1 MVSEITVHKSA
12 EATNVV
18 QLTHG
23 LPSRQIALAPS
34 SVPHKPGAG

>member
-12 EATNVV
+12 EATDVV

-23 LPSRQIALAPS
+23 LPSRHTALGSITSAT
-34 SVPHKPGAG
+34 